1 MTFFS
6 YQQSFK
12 SNFGVFEF
20 VDSQSSVADSVQTKK
35 FDVVAPSGKNLLAFL
50 IDMTA
55 TLTNGNTTATVAANT
70 TNTATGVGPTTLDI
84 FLAQMYVAPAVQ
96 STYRSDTLIST
107 DAALI
112 EQLSF
117 NLNKRTYPFVTAPS
131 VAAATASTV
140 EVTLFVPCGGPEGV
154 WYAIVPPTANAYPT
168 GAAGIAISNRTFNVY
183 GVYGDDD
190 DVVVFHTAQS
200 DTKPAGG
207 SSLLDQQP
215 DNISPDFAVLYGP
228 NAAYYTQV
236 QATTPDR
243 VIMNAL
249 DAAVLALTPVV
260 YPDLATTFANEIVLA
275 PKQERFRSW
284 TITLSSASAQ
294 RTLWMQWSSPATTAQ
309 PPSPASTPQPAAVTN
324 VVGGAQ
330 GAASGYTRGAPSA
343 GVGPLVSPGAAGR
356 GIAGGRGGIIPRRVA

>member
-35 FDVVAPSGKNLLAFL
+35 FDVVAPAGKSVLAFL

-55 TLTNGNTTATVAANT
+55 TLTNGNTSATVSALT
-70 TNTATGVGPTTLDI
+70 TNTATGVGPTTLDLFI
-84 FLAQMYVAPAVQ
+84 AQMYVAPAVQ
-96 STYRSDTLIST
+96 ATYRSDTLIST

-131 VAAATASTV
+131 VAAATSSSV

-154 WYAIVPPTANAYPT
+154 WYAIVPPIGNAYTT
-168 GAAGIAISNRTFNVY
+168 GAAGMSISNRTYNVY
-183 GVYGDDD
+183 GVYGDDA
-190 DVVVFHTAQS
+190 DVVVFHSAQS
-200 DTKPAGG
+200 DTKPSGG

-215 DNISPDFAVLYGP
+215 DNISPDFAVMYGP
-228 NAAYYTQV
+228 NAAYLTQV

-249 DAAVLALTPVV
+249 DAAVLALTPTV

-294 RTLWMQWSSPATTAQ
+294 RTLWMQWSSPAATAA
-309 PPSPASTPQPAAVTN
+309 PPSPAPTPQPAAVTN
-324 VVGGAQ
+324 TVGGGQGPAAGYHR
-330 GAASGYTRGAPSA
+330 GAAVAVSGASVPTGSGSRGN
-343 GVGPLVSPGAAGR
+343 
-356 GIAGGRGGIIPRRVA
+356 IIPRRVA

>member
-35 FDVVAPSGKNLLAFL
+35 FDVVAPNGKNVLAFL
-50 IDMTA
+50 VDMTA
-55 TLTNGNTTATVAANT
+55 TLTNSATV
-70 TNTATGVGPTTLDI
+70 TNAPVSTNAATGVGPTTLDLFI
-84 FLAQMYVAPAVQ
+84 AQMYVAPAVQ

-131 VAAATASTV
+131 VAASTATNV

-154 WYAIVPPTANAYPT
+154 WYAIVPPTANAY
-168 GAAGIAISNRTFNVY
+168 AASLAITNRTFNIY
-183 GVYGDDD
+183 GIYGDDN

-200 DTKPAGG
+200 DTKPSGG

-228 NAAYYTQV
+228 NAAYYTQI

-249 DAAVLALTPVV
+249 DAAVLALTPIV

-284 TITLSSASAQ
+284 TITLSSASSQ
-294 RTLWMQWSSPATTAQ
+294 RTLWMQWSSPATAAQ
-309 PPSPASTPQPAAVTN
+309 PPSPAATPQPPATGN
-324 VVGGAQ
+324 VVGGGSGPTSAYHRAATGGPPMIGG
-330 GAASGYTRGAPSA
+330 GAT
-343 GVGPLVSPGAAGR
+343 GP
-356 GIAGGRGGIIPRRVA
+356 GGRGAVRPRRVA